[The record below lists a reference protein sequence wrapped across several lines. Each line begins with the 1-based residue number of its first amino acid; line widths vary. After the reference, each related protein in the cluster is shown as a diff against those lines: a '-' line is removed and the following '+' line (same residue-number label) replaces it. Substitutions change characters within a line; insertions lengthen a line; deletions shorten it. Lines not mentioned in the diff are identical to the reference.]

1 MYPSLQQAVEGV
13 KKQSG
18 FLGGGAV
25 ANQTEE

>member
-18 FLGGGAV
+18 FLGGGAA
-25 ANQTEE
+25 AN